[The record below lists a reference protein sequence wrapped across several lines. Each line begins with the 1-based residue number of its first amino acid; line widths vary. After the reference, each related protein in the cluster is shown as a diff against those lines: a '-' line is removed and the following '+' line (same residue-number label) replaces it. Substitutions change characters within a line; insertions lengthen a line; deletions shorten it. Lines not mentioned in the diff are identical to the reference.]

1 MLRFDKLTLKA
12 QEAVQAAQEI
22 AAERGHQQIEP
33 LHLPAVLAAQQDD
46 IVVFNPLGREH
57 LERIVEI
64 QLGRVRE
71 LLAARIL
78 EGTVLPGEHLVADAD
93 AASGQICL
101 EHTTVEAGAASNS
114 V

>member
-33 LHLPAVLAAQQDD
+33 LHLLAA
-46 IVVFNPLGREH
+46 
-57 LERIVEI
+57 
-64 QLGRVRE
+64 
-71 LLAARIL
+71 LAARIL
-78 EGTVLPGEHLVADAD
+78 EGSVLPGEHIVADAD
-93 AASGQICL
+93 AACGQICF

>member
-1 MLRFDKLTLKA
+1 MRFDKLTVKA
-12 QEAVQAAQEI
+12 QDALQAEQKL

-33 LHLPAVLAAQQDD
+33 LHLLAALAAQQDG

-64 QLGRVRE
+64 QLARVRE

-78 EGTVLPGEHLVADAD
+78 EGSVLPGGQIVADAD
-93 AASGQICL
+93 AACGQIRF
-101 EHTTVEAGAASNS
+101 EHTTVEAVAASNS
-114 V
+114 K